1 MTVKNQIK
9 RRIAA
14 ASAVA
19 LLATTGA
26 AFAADL
32 PVVTKAPPV
41 AYTPPLDIHG
51 FVDVS
56 FGGDYMT
63 PRGLHV
69 TGSGLTTQIAAGLS
83 LDLYKNKNNF
93 INKFSVYT
101 GTWNDLWSERHD
113 PGVGS
118 WQEFDWWVGAQI
130 GFAQNWML
138 DAQYVEFLNP
148 GSNGWTQ
155 RNMSLTLSYDDTSW
169 GWPIAIKPY
178 VRGWYQFSGP
188 SNVTTGKVSSGYVEF
203 GMNPT
208 LDMKNQ
214 WGVYFIAP
222 TWVSVGPKD
231 YWTASPATVCGTIA
245 TPCGTSNAG
254 VFSTGLTMYV
264 PVTWIP
270 ANYGKW
276 TVRGGFQYYH
286 LINDYLL
293 QGQVNTGVVGSFAD
307 AKRDIVVG
315 FAGINF
321 SF

>member
-1 MTVKNQIK
+1 MRVKNQIK
-9 RRIAA
+9 RRVAA
-14 ASAVA
+14 ASAIA

-69 TGSGLTTQIAAGLS
+69 TGTGLTTQVAAGLS

-118 WQEFDWWVGAQI
+118 WQEFDWWIGAQI

-178 VRGWYQFSGP
+178 VRGWYQLSGP

-208 LDMKNQ
+208 LDMKSQ

-293 QGQVNTGVVGSFAD
+293 QGQVNTGVVASFAD

>member
-9 RRIAA
+9 RRIAV
-14 ASAVA
+14 ASAAAILV
-19 LLATTGA
+19 TTGA

-32 PVVTKAPPV
+32 PIVTKAPPV
-41 AYTPPLDIHG
+41 AFAPSDIHG
-51 FVDVS
+51 FVDLS

-69 TGSGLTTQIAAGLS
+69 TGTGLTTQIAAGLS

-101 GTWNDLWSERHD
+101 GTWNDLWSERRD
-113 PGVGS
+113 PNVGS
-118 WQEFDWWVGAQI
+118 WQEFDWWVGAQV

-138 DAQYVEFLNP
+138 DMQYVEFLNP
-148 GSNGWTQ
+148 GLNGWTQ
-155 RNMSLTLSYDDTSW
+155 RNMNVTLSYDDTSW
-169 GWPIAIKPY
+169 GLPVAIKPY
-178 VRGWYQFSGP
+178 IRGWYQFSGP
-188 SNVTTGKVSSGYVEF
+188 SNVTTGKVSSGYVEL

-208 LDMKNQ
+208 LDMKQQ
-214 WGVYFIAP
+214 WGVYFVAP

-231 YWTASPATVCGTIA
+231 YWTASAATTCGTIA

-254 VFSTGLTMYV
+254 VFSSGLTMYV

-270 ANYGKW
+270 KNYGNW

-293 QGQVNTGVVGSFAD
+293 QGQVNTGVVSNYAD
-307 AKRDIVVG
+307 AKRDIVVS
-315 FAGINF
+315 FAGLNF